1 MGKQGGGVSRYA
13 RGAGIMC
20 GNPLF
25 RDYLTA
31 TTGRPVADANAAAA
45 EVRNACGVLSRRE
58 LDGNIEAG
66 REYLALVER
75 FNAWLGVR

>member
-1 MGKQGGGVSRYA
+1 MSRYA

-25 RDYLTA
+25 RDFLTA
-31 TTGRPVADANAAAA
+31 TTGRPVGDADAAAA

-58 LDGNIEAG
+58 LDGNLEAG

-75 FNAWLGVR
+75 FNDWLGSRNATP